1 MAPVRTETEEGA
13 RRERAGVN
21 CIAHR
26 GFAGTFP
33 ENTLLAVRRALA
45 EGADGIEVDVRRCGS
60 GEPVVIH
67 DATVDRVTDRSG
79 AVSALSRSAL
89 TDCSVLNTGEG
100 VPTLEAVCECLPADV
115 RLHVELKEPG
125 VAADAV
131 SVADSYPFDLQ
142 VSSFEPEAL
151 QAVTAVSDAPLAYLF
166 GTDSSIPSSRAFG
179 RGPTAR
185 CRLPGTSAAMPSTPT
200 GSTAARRSSNAPTRR
215 GSRSTPGRCSQAR
228 PPKRWPRPA
237 STASSPTRRRTASRA
252 SESHNSWPSPVRQ
265 AASWHSSAALPR
277 NSAYSR
283 VASSHRSLLPHRQPR
298 TPQLCAL
305 RGAGRGASSAS
316 G

>member
-26 GFAGTFP
+26 GFAGTFA

-45 EGADGIEVDVRRCGS
+45 EGADGIEIDVRRCGS

-89 TDCSVLNTGEG
+89 TDCSVLDTGEG

-151 QAVTAVSDAPLAYLF
+151 QAVAAVSDAPLAYLF
-166 GTDSSIPSSRAFG
+166 GTDSSIPFVSRF
-179 RGPTAR
+179 RTGPDSALSTAR
-185 CRLPGTSAAMPSTPT
+185 NLGCDAVHPHWKH
-200 GSTAARRSSNAPTRR
+200 
-215 GSRSTPGRCSQAR
+215 CSQAFVER
-228 PPKRWPRPA
+228 AHEAGFAVNAWTVQSSETAQALAAAGVDGLIADAPA
-237 STASSPTRRRTASRA
+237 YC
-252 SESHNSWPSPVRQ
+252 
-265 AASWHSSAALPR
+265 L
-277 NSAYSR
+277 
-283 VASSHRSLLPHRQPR
+283 
-298 TPQLCAL
+298 
-305 RGAGRGASSAS
+305 AGE
-316 G
+316 